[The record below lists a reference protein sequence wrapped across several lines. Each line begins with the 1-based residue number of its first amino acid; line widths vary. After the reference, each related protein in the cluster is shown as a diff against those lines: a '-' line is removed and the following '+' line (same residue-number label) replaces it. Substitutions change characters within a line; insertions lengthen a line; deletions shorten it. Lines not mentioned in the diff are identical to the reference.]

1 MKLQVSNKLK
11 VTAATLV
18 VGASFAFMAS
28 GASAQATNSCPPNAP
43 IGDSCYSKAPVPP
56 VTPVAPVDPNAVKP
70 VVLVAPAQTPA
81 AVTPAA
87 ATPAV
92 VPATGVSPASGVA
105 PAKTLPLTGSDVAGI
120 MGIAGVSLALGST
133 LVVTSRRRRSVA

>member
-18 VGASFAFMAS
+18 VGGSFALMAS
-28 GASAQATNSCPPNAP
+28 GASAQTTNSCAPNAAP
-43 IGDSCYSKAPVPP
+43 TDTCYSKAPVPN
-56 VTPVAPVDPNAVKP
+56 DVKP

-92 VPATGVSPASGVA
+92 VPAAGVSPAAGVA

-133 LVVTSRRRRSVA
+133 LVVTSRRRRAAA

>member
-18 VGASFAFMAS
+18 VGASFALMAS
-28 GASAQATNSCPPNAP
+28 GASAQTANSCPPNAP
-43 IGDSCYSKAPVPP
+43 IGDSCYAKAPVPA
-56 VTPVAPVDPNAVKP
+56 VTPADPNSVKP

-81 AVTPAA
+81 AVTPAV

-92 VPATGVSPASGVA
+92 VPAAGVSPAAGVA

-133 LVVTSRRRRSVA
+133 LVVTSRRRRSAV

>member
-1 MKLQVSNKLK
+1 MKLHVSNNLK

-18 VGASFAFMAS
+18 VGGSFVLMAS
-28 GASAQATNSCPPNAP
+28 GASAQTANTCPPNAAP
-43 IGDSCYSKAPVPP
+43 TDSCYAKAPVPA
-56 VTPVAPVDPNAVKP
+56 APPADPNKVDP

-81 AVTPAA
+81 AAPAPA

-92 VPATGVSPASGVA
+92 VPAAGVSPTAGVA

-133 LVVTSRRRRSVA
+133 LVVTSRRRRATV